1 MEGMAEIEEQYKE
14 GDDTTKTGDA
24 KNGSPTI
31 VKVEKTNSDRAESE
45 SAVAATVTSKV
56 SSTSPSSAALGSTV
70 AASKKGCKKRKE
82 HCPCKVCGLKMA
94 DMPAGFPYCYQH
106 KADSEACHA
115 QLLSAHKKDVEDKE
129 QEARL
134 QEFLA
139 CRDAAE
145 GPPSKFASW
154 VLKFAQDCPS
164 KGCGQ
169 TRKIYDY
176 VAIIYCFSFASGR
189 GPRPHAPPSQG
200 TYLVAKTRM
209 ARLL

>member
-31 VKVEKTNSDRAESE
+31 VKVEKVNSDRAESE
-45 SAVAATVTSKV
+45 SVVAATVTSKV
-56 SSTSPSSAALGSTV
+56 SSTSPSSAALGSDK
-70 AASKKGCKKRKE
+70 SKKGGKKRKE
-82 HCPCKVCGLKMA
+82 HGPCKVCGSKFN
-94 DMPAGFPYCYQH
+94 DMPPGFPYCFQH
-106 KADSEACHA
+106 KADSESCHA

-145 GPPSKFASW
+145 EPPSKFASW

-169 TRKIYDY
+169 KRKIYDY
-176 VAIIYCFSFASGR
+176 VAIIYCFSFASRR

-209 ARLL
+209 TRLL